1 VNHCKTKFDIYL
13 LYATR
18 PKNSTKQYKIHI
30 DVYEKISLTYR
41 GSILL
46 PVHFPFLPVQ
56 RLAFLVDIPQAN
68 DKKQHSV
75 HHQCVHGKPIHYSN
89 NPDIPIFCQCD
100 QGWSG
105 QFCTIQYT
113 CNCASDSVCLGVSA
127 SNRSICVCPINK
139 FGSRCLLNNTVCQ
152 DNSLCQNGGQCVPN
166 DEYLVSKQNFTCL
179 CRKEFRGDRCEIVET
194 KLILSFDKN
203 IVLTQS
209 IFIHFFRVINRTEDI
224 NFIEVIDDIE
234 PLRSTT
240 FRTIPLQQ
248 DTLTIYWS
256 QRFHL
261 VFIELDNK
269 NYYLT
274 VKQKNYNQSATINK
288 TIHPSY
294 RCPHIREVLNET
306 IVQLPPV
313 RQIKY
318 YHLPCQNQLL
328 NLSCFYGDEYLCLC
342 YDLEQKRAANCFKFD
357 HNMKL
362 DCEGRS
368 VCENNGKCLQDD
380 RDCPTRSIC
389 MCSPCFYGI
398 RCQFSTSGFGLSLD
412 AILGYHILPN
422 VSLVDQPFIIKMS
435 LSLTII
441 FIIAGLLDG
450 ILSIMTFKNKVV
462 REVGCGLYLLGSA
475 ITTLLIIIMFGLKFL
490 ILLLAQMAIIT
501 NRSFLLFQCHSI
513 DFLLQVGLYMDQWL
527 NACVATERA
536 FTIIKGASF
545 KKKKSKGTA
554 KFVILLLVIVIVGTY
569 IHDPI
574 SRDLIDEES
583 NDDDDKMKRTWCI
596 VNYGSVLQ
604 VYNSMINTIH
614 FLGPFM
620 INLISTIILITKK
633 SRQKANIHKQR
644 AYKEILFQQLKQNK
658 HLLTAPIV
666 LIILALPRLIITFV
680 SKCMKS
686 SNDSWLFLVGYFIS
700 FIPPMLTFIVFI
712 LPSKFYK
719 KEFHKSVVQFRMTI
733 QRRLHLIS

>member
-1 VNHCKTKFDIYL
+1 
-13 LYATR
+13 
-18 PKNSTKQYKIHI
+18 
-30 DVYEKISLTYR
+30 
-41 GSILL
+41 LL
-46 PVHFPFLPVQ
+46 PVHFPFLPVH

-75 HHQCVHGKPIHYSN
+75 HHQCVHGKPIQYSN

-100 QGWSG
+100 RGWSG
-105 QFCTIQYT
+105 QFCTIEYT
-113 CNCASDSVCLGVSA
+113 CNCASDSTCLGVSA

-139 FGSRCLLNNTVCQ
+139 FGPRCLLNNTICQ
-152 DNSLCQNGGQCVPN
+152 NNSPCENGGQCVPN
-166 DEYLVSKQNFTCL
+166 DEYLVSKQNFICH
-179 CRKEFRGDRCEIVET
+179 CRKEFRGDRCELNET

-203 IVLTQS
+203 ILLTQS
-209 IFIHFFRVINRTEDI
+209 IFIHFIQ
-224 NFIEVIDDIE
+224 VIDNIE
-234 PLRSTT
+234 PVRSTT
-240 FRTIPLQQ
+240 FRTISFQQ

-274 VKQKNYNQSATINK
+274 ISQTIYNQSATINK
-288 TIHPSY
+288 TIHPSD

-306 IVQLPPV
+306 IVQWDLI
-313 RQIKY
+313 RRIKY
-318 YHLPCQNQLL
+318 YHLSCQNHLL
-328 NLSCFYGDEYLCLC
+328 NLSCFHDEVHLCLC
-342 YDLEQKRAANCFKFD
+342 YDFEQQRLANCFKFD
-357 HNMKL
+357 HNMKF
-362 DCEGRS
+362 DCQGQS
-368 VCENNGKCLQDD
+368 VCGKDGQCLQDIP
-380 RDCPTRSIC
+380 DCPTRSIC
-389 MCSPCFYGI
+389 ICDNCSYGL

-475 ITTLLIIIMFGLKFL
+475 ITTLLIMIMFGLKFF
-490 ILLLAQMAIIT
+490 ILLLAQMTIIT
-501 NRSFLLFQCHSI
+501 DRSFLLFQCHSI
-513 DFLLQVGLYMDQWL
+513 DFLLRIGLYMDQWL

-545 KKKKSKGTA
+545 SKKKSKRTA
-554 KFVILLLVIVIVGTY
+554 KFVILLLVIVIAGTY

-574 SRDLIDEES
+574 YRDLIDEKN
-583 NDDDDKMKRTWCI
+583 NDDDDSMKRTWCI
-596 VNYGSVLQ
+596 VNYGSFLQ

-633 SRQKANIHKQR
+633 SRQQAKIHKQR
-644 AYKEILFQQLKQNK
+644 PYKEILIEQLKENK

-666 LIILALPRLIITFV
+666 LVILSLPRLIITFV